1 MFTLNHQHYKRRGL
15 EGLALT
21 GLAALL
27 GLALIVLVAVEV
39 LDAAQ
44 ALGDRIATAPA
55 TLLQGETE

>member
-1 MFTLNHQHYKRRGL
+1 MFTLNHQHYKKRGL

-27 GLALIVLVAVEV
+27 GLALAVSVAVEV

-44 ALGDRIATAPA
+44 ALGDRIAAAPA
-55 TLLQGETE
+55 TLLQETKE

>member
-21 GLAALL
+21 GLAAAF
-27 GLALIVLVAVEV
+27 GLALIVSVAVEV

-44 ALGDRIATAPA
+44 ALGDRIAEAPA
-55 TLLQGETE
+55 TFLQEAKE